1 MVVKSNKTWYAGQT
15 IPEVIFM
22 TEKGKS
28 YKENKRVL
36 RHKNNVVPIIEHSAQ
51 MSLHSQ
57 KHKRGDSR
65 FTRVPVS
72 NGFFNTDL
80 AQDNLQNDIPEADL

>member
-1 MVVKSNKTWYAGQT
+1 
-15 IPEVIFM
+15 M

-36 RHKNNVVPIIEHSAQ
+36 RHKNNITPIKDHSAQ
-51 MSLHSQ
+51 MSVHPNRI
-57 KHKRGDSR
+57 KRGETH
-65 FTRVPVS
+65 FTKFPVS

>member
-1 MVVKSNKTWYAGQT
+1 
-15 IPEVIFM
+15 M
-22 TEKGKS
+22 TEKGKN

-36 RHKNNVVPIIEHSAQ
+36 RHKNNVAPIIEHSAQ

-57 KHKRGDSR
+57 KHKRGV
-65 FTRVPVS
+65 THITKAPVS

-80 AQDNLQNDIPEADL
+80 AQDNLQNDTPEADL